1 MKGREGK
8 IFRKYGSMTE
18 AKNIGGARELKAG
31 AVLNYAV
38 ILLNNLLG
46 LLYMPYMLRMLGQS
60 EYGLYSLVASVIAYL
75 TVLDLGFTNA
85 VIRYTARFRAEGKV
99 REQYEMFGMF
109 ILIYSAI
116 SLVAL
121 VAGGL
126 LYANVEQVFGAKMTA
141 EELLKMKPM
150 LLLLLFNL
158 VVTFPLSVFSSI
170 VIAYEKFIFQ
180 KLLVLGRILLSTAV
194 MIVLLKFGYKA
205 MALVVVQTVF
215 NIVQLAANWA
225 FCRRK
230 LKIKVIFGKFR
241 FGFFKE
247 VALYSFWILLN
258 TLMDRIYW
266 STGQFVLGAVSGT
279 VAIAVFSVAVRLE
292 QMYMSFSTAISSVFL
307 PKVTSMVANGE
318 GDRAISD
325 LFIRTGR
332 VQYVVMAYIL
342 SAFTVFGDAFIR
354 LWAGPGYG
362 EAYVMA
368 LLFFVPLTVPLI
380 QNVGITILQAR
391 NEMKF
396 RSVVY
401 VVIAVL
407 SLGLSVYGAKRYGGT
422 GCAAA
427 TSLALTAGQIVV
439 MNIYYKR
446 RQRLDIG
453 RFWREIG
460 KMSVVPAV
468 LCAGGL
474 YVSGRVDLARPWCF
488 VLGVAVFTLVYV
500 PACWRYSMNASER
513 ALVSVPL
520 SRLRKKFL

>member
-1 MKGREGK
+1 MDAGGDTENRESE
-8 IFRKYGSMTE
+8 SMTE

-85 VIRYTARFRAEGKV
+85 VIRYTARFRAERKV

-170 VIAYEKFIFQ
+170 VIAYEKSIFQ
-180 KLLVLGRILLSTAV
+180 KFLVLGRILLSTAV
-194 MIVLLKFGYKA
+194 MIVLLKYGYKA

-215 NIVQLAANWA
+215 NMVQLAANLV

-230 LKIKVIFGKFR
+230 LKIKVIFGKFK

-332 VQYVVMAYIL
+332 IQYCVLALVLTGFI
-342 SAFTVFGDAFIR
+342 VFGKQFIA
-354 LWAGPGYG
+354 LWAGPGY
-362 EAYVMA
+362 ESAYAVS
-368 LLFFVPLTVPLI
+368 LIFFVPMTVPLI
-380 QNVGITILQAR
+380 QNLGITILQAKGMMR
-391 NEMKF
+391 F
-396 RSVVY
+396 RSLMY
-401 VVIAVL
+401 VGVAAFSLVLQIVL
-407 SLGLSVYGAKRYGGT
+407 SKRYGVE
-422 GCAAA
+422 GCAWAIAA
-427 TSLALTAGQIVV
+427 GLVLGQIII
-439 MNIYYKR
+439 MNIYYYKV
-446 RQRLDIG
+446 QRIDIP
-453 RFWREIG
+453 RFWKEILR
-460 KMSVVPAV
+460 MS
-468 LCAGGL
+468 
-474 YVSGRVDLARPWCF
+474 LA
-488 VLGVAVFTLVYV
+488 
-500 PACWRYSMNASER
+500 PACLCVIACLVFKDMQ
-513 ALVSVPL
+513 LVSVWRLLAAILVYCAVYLPL
-520 SRLRKKFL
+520 FWFTAMNRYEKGLVREFFCKIFRR

>member
-1 MKGREGK
+1 
-8 IFRKYGSMTE
+8 MTE

-85 VIRYTARFRAEGKV
+85 VIRYTARFRAERKV

-205 MALVVVQTVF
+205 MALVVV
-215 NIVQLAANWA
+215 
-225 FCRRK
+225 
-230 LKIKVIFGKFR
+230 
-241 FGFFKE
+241 
-247 VALYSFWILLN
+247 
-258 TLMDRIYW
+258 
-266 STGQFVLGAVSGT
+266 
-279 VAIAVFSVAVRLE
+279 
-292 QMYMSFSTAISSVFL
+292 
-307 PKVTSMVANGE
+307 
-318 GDRAISD
+318 
-325 LFIRTGR
+325 
-332 VQYVVMAYIL
+332 
-342 SAFTVFGDAFIR
+342 
-354 LWAGPGYG
+354 
-362 EAYVMA
+362 
-368 LLFFVPLTVPLI
+368 
-380 QNVGITILQAR
+380 
-391 NEMKF
+391 
-396 RSVVY
+396 
-401 VVIAVL
+401 
-407 SLGLSVYGAKRYGGT
+407 
-422 GCAAA
+422 
-427 TSLALTAGQIVV
+427 
-439 MNIYYKR
+439 
-446 RQRLDIG
+446 
-453 RFWREIG
+453 
-460 KMSVVPAV
+460 
-468 LCAGGL
+468 
-474 YVSGRVDLARPWCF
+474 
-488 VLGVAVFTLVYV
+488 
-500 PACWRYSMNASER
+500 
-513 ALVSVPL
+513 
-520 SRLRKKFL
+520 